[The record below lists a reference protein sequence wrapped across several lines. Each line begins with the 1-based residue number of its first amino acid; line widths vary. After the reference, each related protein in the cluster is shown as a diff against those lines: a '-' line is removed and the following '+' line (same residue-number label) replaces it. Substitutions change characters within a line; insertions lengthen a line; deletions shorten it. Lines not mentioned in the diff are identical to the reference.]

1 MARRRTAS
9 RELKCW
15 LLIEEVDNEEN
26 DPNVSGQR
34 DNVSKDQITNEL
46 ATKFRSRPPW
56 SRLCSSLRRHV
67 ELRRESLAEENPTG
81 GGYFPYV
88 TPREVQ

>member
-1 MARRRTAS
+1 MCGTEKDS
-9 RELKCW
+9 LKFLELKCW

-46 ATKFRSRPPW
+46 ATKFRSRPP
-56 SRLCSSLRRHV
+56 
-67 ELRRESLAEENPTG
+67 
-81 GGYFPYV
+81 
-88 TPREVQ
+88 

>member
-34 DNVSKDQITNEL
+34 DNVPEDQ
-46 ATKFRSRPPW
+46 TKFRSRPPW

-67 ELRRESLAEENPTG
+67 ELRRESLAEENSTG

-88 TPREVQ
+88 TPRKVQ